1 MKTSVAI
8 LCSVAALSGFFE
20 AATARG
26 ALLLVHEN
34 GHLAV
39 VKTTPNGLQD
49 ILTLE
54 GLNVVYGESKR
65 AFAFLS
71 KKRKSDGWQLDL
83 LDEGTEAITSR
94 AVAIDDVLMELAG
107 PAKDMML
114 NDNAAYFV
122 TFGSAGFRFNQ
133 LSLADGSVRTFS
145 LPNDVS
151 NPRVVDFG
159 GIPLILEW
167 EGYRVWKFDP
177 AAASLQQLVTADDVD
192 ETTRRSEQRVRG
204 QRTGFFAS
212 FVMVPGVG
220 VFRLSRLGDLQ
231 QVLNPDLTRIA
242 GPPVTLQKA
251 GRAGQVLRVFAGVY
265 RGTAAIGVV
274 REWNGRKGVTYMDP
288 LGSMIRRQAPLT
300 AGAVLDSIF
309 PTPDDSILYVDSETA
324 AVNDID
330 LGTFAVTPLC
340 KVPADGANLAR
351 ILSVTP
357 P

>member
-1 MKTSVAI
+1 MRTSVAI

-20 AATARG
+20 AATARE
-26 ALLLVHEN
+26 ALLLVPEDE
-34 GHLAV
+34 HLAV

-49 ILTLE
+49 MLTLE
-54 GLNVVYGESKR
+54 GLNVVYGESRR

-71 KKRKSDGWQLDL
+71 QKSDGWQLDL
-83 LDEGTEAITSR
+83 LEKGTQAITSR
-94 AVAIDDVLMELAG
+94 AVAIDDVLMELSG

-133 LSLADGSVRTFS
+133 LSLADGSVRAFS

-151 NPRVVDFG
+151 NPRVVDSG
-159 GIPLILEW
+159 GIPLIVEW

-177 AAASLQQLVTADDVD
+177 AAASLQLLVTADDVD
-192 ETTRRSEQRVRG
+192 ETTRRIEPRVRAP
-204 QRTGFFAS
+204 GFYAS
-212 FVMVPGVG
+212 FVMVHGVG
-220 VFRLSRLGDLQ
+220 VFRLSRLGGLQ
-231 QVLNPDLTRIA
+231 QVLNADLTRIA
-242 GPPVTLQKA
+242 GPPVTLQKV
-251 GRAGQVLRVFAGVY
+251 GRAGHVPRVFSGVY

-288 LGSMIRRQAPLT
+288 LGSIIRRQAPLT

-330 LGTFAVTPLC
+330 LGTFAVTPLW

>member
-1 MKTSVAI
+1 MRTSVAI

-20 AATARG
+20 AATARE
-26 ALLLVHEN
+26 ALLLVPEDE
-34 GHLAV
+34 HLAV
-39 VKTTPNGLQD
+39 VKTTPNGLRD

-54 GLNVVYGESKR
+54 GLNVVYGESKHL
-65 AFAFLS
+65 FAFLS

-83 LDEGTEAITSR
+83 LEKGTQAITSR
-94 AVAIDDVLMELAG
+94 AVAIDDVLMELSG
-107 PAKDMML
+107 PARDMML

-122 TFGSAGFRFNQ
+122 TIGGAGFRFNQ

-145 LPNDVS
+145 LPNDVA
-151 NPRVVDFG
+151 NPRVMDFG
-159 GIPLILEW
+159 GIPLIFEW

-192 ETTRRSEQRVRG
+192 ETTRRSEQRLRA

-231 QVLNPDLTRIA
+231 QVLNADLTRIA
-242 GPPVTLQKA
+242 GPPVTLQKV
-251 GRAGQVLRVFAGVY
+251 GRAGHVHRIFSGVY
-265 RGTAAIGVV
+265 RGTAAIGVL
-274 REWNGRKGVTYMDP
+274 REWNGRRGVTYVDP
-288 LGSMIRRQAPLT
+288 LGSIIRRQAPLT

-309 PTPDDSILYVDSETA
+309 PTPDDSILYADSETA

-330 LGTFAVTPLC
+330 LATFAVTPLW
-340 KVPADGANLAR
+340 KLPADGANLAR